1 MKKIV
6 LFALSLLLF
15 PVLGSQGVFA
25 EDDTQ
30 CTGRIKGDTIIDPL
44 EANFNG
50 GVTTFNDAG
59 DLKLVDLSVML
70 GAGSMGYAPSREAA
84 ACTIS
89 DEDEAFMTLGPDEFG
104 VKGFAWNTNLGFISM
119 YCDGAAAPYEN
130 LGFNCGNFQYGV
142 KVGAEATSGAPVG
155 SRPLLGYA
163 YNDVL
168 GYINFSCSGGVDVYG
183 NACGDKTYGV
193 FRDSAGNLKGH
204 AYTTAGI
211 YLVFTGVNMGLPDE
225 LVVEDGWCDG
235 KPFVCLEIKPDP
247 LSLDYNLTDGY
258 KLADGIDYYEVHVY
272 LKDKNGIYNPAL
284 YDEKTFFQ
292 SLNFSWVDRL
302 KLNQLAGQKVEN
314 SLNEKSEPYID
325 RKGGV
330 VYKPVSGLTKD
341 DFTNMGD
348 GHFVLTK
355 KISSF
360 APSSDGNVSKTSSL
374 TPPILVKNERFLYQY
389 PKIGQP
395 IEENVL
401 KLMNL
406 SFTLLDDATG
416 LPVPGV
422 PGVVYPN
429 GQEGLAL
436 KFKPVWD
443 LTTLYVNNLQD
454 KIVGYRGIPVSFT
467 LKATL
472 SGKEA
477 FSNPSVDFLLD
488 YDENLTSSSPLCSGK
503 SVLFDFHFLKDVEG
517 KDLECFELSDPT
529 DPLSPCKKYQGD
541 LLKQS
546 LPSLRDRQILLPAIA
561 TVFVEG
567 EQVPCDMVQGPG
579 FISVIS
585 YQTSDGLTVSYYG
598 NKIPRLGGGVISNP
612 AALIRGNVY
621 AQTSFTPSAQTE
633 SGQVLSTVNLDI
645 VQDTV
650 KENLAKAFL
659 NKKLPVGS
667 GRACVLKGLSG
678 EKDVSG
684 CTPASDFAVFDV
696 KDEKAFYFKDSDV
709 VVDSNISWDGLKVL
723 IVDGG
728 NVYINENLYNEV
740 SANKRLSLVVLRG
753 YDKAYG
759 EAGNI
764 YIAPNVQNIQAN
776 IAASGSIFS
785 YSGDREKINRISGE
799 PIWVSDDARIEAL
812 NRQIF
817 IQGSISSRNTIGG
830 ADLDA
835 PRSGSLAKAKP
846 YLLLGTGE
854 ILQNPTG
861 EDRIRAQLYDLNYL
875 RLFRMEI
882 ETSPEGLP
890 VDQACDK
897 GLTPDDIMNISSGVP
912 VVFNGKTCNGID
924 PLSAYPPGDL
934 VAPDDPSLYAQG
946 VPDGENN
953 SPVYVFYVAPSKE
966 SFVFS
971 KPGALN
977 IGR

>member
-1 MKKIV
+1 MKKIL
-6 LFALSLLLF
+6 LFALSLTLF
-15 PVLGSQGVFA
+15 SLLGSQVVFA
-25 EDDTQ
+25 EDDVE
-30 CTGRIKGDTIIDPL
+30 CSGRIKGETVVDPSK
-44 EANFNG
+44 ANFNG
-50 GVTTFNDAG
+50 GVTSFNDAG

-70 GAGSMGYAPSREAA
+70 GAGAMGYAPSRESA
-84 ACTIS
+84 ACIIA
-89 DEDEAFMTLGPDEFG
+89 DEDEPFMSLGADEFG
-104 VKGFAWNTNLGFISM
+104 VKGFAWNTNVGFVSM
-119 YCDGAAAPYEN
+119 YCDGAAAPYSN
-130 LGFNCGNFQYGV
+130 LGYSCGNFKYGV
-142 KVGAEATSGAPVG
+142 KVGAEAASGAPAG
-155 SRPLLGYA
+155 ARPLLGYA

-168 GYINFSCSGGVDVYG
+168 GYINFSCFGGVDVYG
-183 NACGDKTYGV
+183 NACGGIDYGV
-193 FRDSAGNLKGH
+193 FRDSSGNLSGYG
-204 AYTTAGI
+204 YTSAGI
-211 YLVFTGVNMGLPDE
+211 YLVFDGVNMGLPDE
-225 LVVEDGWCDG
+225 LVVEDSWCDG
-235 KPFVCLEIKPDP
+235 KPYVCLEILPDP

-258 KLADGIDYYEVHVY
+258 KLADGQDFYEVHVY
-272 LKDKNGIYNPAL
+272 LKDKNGNYDPAL

-302 KLNQLAGQKVEN
+302 KLNQLAGQSVGD
-314 SLNEKSEPYID
+314 SLNDKSEPY
-325 RKGGV
+325 RERVGGV
-330 VYKPVSGLTKD
+330 VYKPVSGLD
-341 DFTNMGD
+341 QDAFTHDGT
-348 GHFVLTK
+348 GHFVLK
-355 KISSF
+355 NKISSF

-374 TPPILVKNERFLYQY
+374 TPPILVKNERFLYNY
-389 PKIGQP
+389 PKVSGG

-406 SFTLLDDATG
+406 TFNLLDDKTG
-416 LPVPGV
+416 LPIPGV

-472 SGKEA
+472 SGKES
-477 FSNPSVDFLLD
+477 FVNPSVDFLLD
-488 YDENLTSSSPLCSGK
+488 YDKNMTELSPLCSSK
-503 SVLFDFHFLKDVEG
+503 VPAFDFHFLKDVEG
-517 KDLECFELSDPT
+517 KDLECLELSDPK
-529 DPLSPCKKYQGD
+529 DPSSPCKKYQGD

-546 LPSLRDRQILLPAIA
+546 LISLKDRQIMLPAIA

-567 EQVPCDMVQGPG
+567 EDVPCDMVQGPG
-579 FISVIS
+579 FISVVT
-585 YQTSDGLTVSYYG
+585 YETGDGQTVSYYG
-598 NKIPRLGGGVISNP
+598 NKIPKLGGGVISNP

-621 AQTSFTPSAQTE
+621 AQTTFTPSAQTE

-659 NKKLPVGS
+659 NKKLPQGS
-667 GRACVLKGLSG
+667 GNICRVLAFDKTKIHDCIEGQDYG
-678 EKDVSG
+678 
-684 CTPASDFAVFDV
+684 VFEV
-696 KDEKAFYFKDSDV
+696 NQEQAFYFKDSDV
-709 VVDSNISWDGLKVL
+709 VFDTDVQWDGLKVL

-728 NVYINENLYNEV
+728 NVYINGNLYN
-740 SANKRLSLVVLRG
+740 SDLTDQRLSLVVLRG

-776 IAASGSIFS
+776 IAASGSVFS
-785 YSGDREKINRISGE
+785 YNGDKNKINATTGE
-799 PIWVSDDARIEAL
+799 PIWADDQERISSL
-812 NRQIF
+812 GRQIF

-835 PRSGSLAKAKP
+835 PRSGSFAKAKN

-854 ILQNPTG
+854 ILQNPSG

-875 RLFRMEI
+875 RLFRMII
-882 ETSPEGLP
+882 ETTPEGLP
-890 VDQACDK
+890 VDQKCDK
-897 GLTPDDIMNISSGVP
+897 GLTPDDIMTISSGGQVL
-912 VVFNGKTCNGID
+912 FNGEECNGID
-924 PLSAYPPGDL
+924 PLNAFPPGDL

-946 VPDGENN
+946 VPIGEKN
-953 SPVYVFYVAPSKE
+953 SPVYIFYMAPSKD